1 MLLPPHPAPRR
12 LSPSVISEPSQPML
26 GGPRTP
32 PGKWMIGLGVGMG
45 SLSQAGKKHLG
56 AAGAWV
62 AIPGHQTQ
70 LLLDLIPQP
79 PSLAPTAASLC
90 RGLALALASRPVC
103 WCTVPADLPSRLHP
117 PLAARLHPLTQTH
130 LVESCQPGVQG
141 NLCSAGECPLPTSY
155 PHPLG
160 EPTPSSLLAR
170 NRLPGMCSEIHK

>member
-1 MLLPPHPAPRR
+1 
-12 LSPSVISEPSQPML
+12 ML

-79 PSLAPTAASLC
+79 PSLAPTA
-90 RGLALALASRPVC
+90 GLF
-103 WCTVPADLPSRLHP
+103 VPWSSPGSGLMPRLLVHC
-117 PLAARLHPLTQTH
+117 AR
-130 LVESCQPGVQG
+130 
-141 NLCSAGECPLPTSY
+141 
-155 PHPLG
+155 
-160 EPTPSSLLAR
+160 
-170 NRLPGMCSEIHK
+170 